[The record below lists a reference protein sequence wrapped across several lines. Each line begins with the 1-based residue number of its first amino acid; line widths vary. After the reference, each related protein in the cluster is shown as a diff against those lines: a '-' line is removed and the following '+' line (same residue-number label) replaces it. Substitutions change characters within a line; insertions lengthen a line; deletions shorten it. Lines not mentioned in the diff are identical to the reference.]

1 MKKEKIEELIG
12 QMTLEEK
19 AGMLSGVGWWHTQ
32 AVERLGIP
40 AIMMSDGPHGLRTQ
54 KEEPNDTGFGKAQ
67 TAVCFPTGCSVA
79 SSFDRN
85 LIYEMGS
92 VIGRECRATGVHMI
106 LGPAVNI
113 KRSPLCGRNF
123 EYYSEDPY
131 LASQMA
137 ASLIRGV
144 QDEGVGTCIKHFAA
158 NNQEYY
164 RTTIDERI
172 DERTM
177 REIYL
182 AAFEYAIKEAKP
194 WSVMCS
200 YNMVNGTHMS
210 ENKKYLTEILRD
222 EWGYEGC
229 VVSDWGAVNERAK
242 GVDAGL
248 DLEMPSSNGANDR
261 EIVRAV
267 REGRLSE
274 QAVDQA
280 VFRVLQLV
288 YRCLEGT
295 AKAKEA
301 AGTENEVFD
310 RELDH
315 KRSAEMARECLI
327 LLKNEEMLPL
337 SCSEKVAFIGEFAKS
352 PRYQG
357 GGSSHIESVKVDS
370 ALQSAM
376 EILEDG
382 ASKITYARGYRTDHD
397 EVDSALIEEA
407 VEAAK
412 AADKAVIFCG
422 LPDAFESEGY
432 DRSHM
437 RLPNCQNELI
447 MQVLAVQ
454 PKTIIVLH
462 NGSPVEMPWAGRAK
476 AILENYLAGEGVGR
490 ASVEALYGVI
500 NPSGKLPETIPFRIE
515 NTPCYLNFPGE
526 NGTVS
531 YQEGIFVG
539 YRYYDK
545 KKMDVRYPFGYGLS
559 YTTFEYSNLSIS
571 EKEVSPE
578 KIRLEVKA
586 EITNTGNLA
595 GKEAVQL
602 YVGLE
607 EPGNRIRPVRELKGF
622 EKVSLQPGE
631 TKKVTFVLD
640 ERSFAHYQVA
650 DRDGRKAGFRITPG
664 NYQICV
670 AASSR
675 DLRLTGNVKVL
686 PYAVPEKLCYHMNST
701 FGQIMADP
709 KAAEVVRPVLEKYV
723 LKNFAPDAEDTG
735 SMGAST
741 RQMVENM
748 MREMP
753 LRQLISFYGDENSA
767 DLVRDLIR
775 RLNEE

>member
-1 MKKEKIEELIG
+1 MTNEQLEQLIG

-19 AGMLSGVGWWHTQ
+19 AGMLSGEDWWHTK

-40 AIMMSDGPHGLRTQ
+40 AIMMSDGPHGLRKQ
-54 KEEPNDTGFGKAQ
+54 EEDPNNAGVGRAIS
-67 TAVCFPTGCSVA
+67 AVCFPTGCSVA

-92 VIGRECRATGVHMI
+92 VIGRECRAVGVDMI

-123 EYYSEDPY
+123 EYFSEDPY
-131 LASQMA
+131 LASHMA
-137 ASLIRGV
+137 ASLIKGV

-164 RTTIDERI
+164 RTTIDEEI

-182 AAFEYAIKEAKP
+182 SAFEYAIREAKP
-194 WSVMCS
+194 WSIMCS

-229 VVSDWGAVNERAK
+229 VVSDWGAVNLRAK

-248 DLEMPSSNGANDR
+248 DLEMPSSNGTNDL

-267 REGRLSE
+267 KNGTLSE
-274 QAVDQA
+274 EAVDLA
-280 VFRVLQLV
+280 VKRVLQLV
-288 YRCLEGT
+288 YRCIEGRSKG
-295 AKAKEA
+295 AGEA
-301 AGTENEVFD
+301 EVFD

-327 LLKNEEMLPL
+327 LLKNEDMLPL
-337 SCSEKVAFIGEFAKS
+337 SCTEKVAFIGRFAKN

-357 GGSSHIESVKVDS
+357 GGSSHIDSAKVDS

-376 EILEDG
+376 DILGEG
-382 ASKITYARGYRTDHD
+382 ASRITYAKGYRTDQD
-397 EVDSALIEEA
+397 EVETELIEEA

-422 LPDAFESEGY
+422 LPDSFESEGY
-432 DRSHM
+432 DRTHM

-476 AILENYLAGEGVGR
+476 AILENYLAGDGVGR
-490 ASVEALYGVI
+490 ATVEALYGVI
-500 NPSGKLPETIPFRIE
+500 NPSGKLPESIPFRIE

-526 NGTVS
+526 NGKVS
-531 YQEGIFVG
+531 YREGIFVG

-545 KKMDVRYPFGYGLS
+545 KKMDVRYPFGFGLS
-559 YTTFEYSNLSIS
+559 YTTFEYSDLTFS
-571 EKEVSPE
+571 ETEVTPG

-586 EITNTGNLA
+586 NITNTGSLA

-602 YVGLE
+602 YVGME
-607 EPGNRIRPVRELKGF
+607 DPGNLIRPVRELKGF

-631 TKKVTFVLD
+631 TKTVTFVLD
-640 ERSFAHYQVA
+640 DRSFAHYQVA
-650 DRDGRKAGFRITPG
+650 DRYGRKAGYKVTPG
-664 NYQICV
+664 NYQISV

-675 DLRLTGNVKVL
+675 DLRLNKTVKVL
-686 PYAVPEKLCYHMNST
+686 PEENPERIPYHLNST
-701 FGQIMADP
+701 FGEIMADP
-709 KAAEVVRPVLEKYV
+709 KAYAKAKPVIEKYAKESG
-723 LKNFAPDAEDTG
+723 LMDGDSME

-741 RQMVENM
+741 RQMVENI

-753 LRQLISFYGDENSA
+753 LRQLVSFSGGYYTMDM
-767 DLVRDLIR
+767 VRELIDS
-775 RLNEE
+775 LNEE